1 MQDSFLNSPLV
12 YSIALTLIHFLWQ
25 GALIALALKI
35 ALIFTSHQKS
45 QLRYAFAS
53 GAMLLNFV
61 IPLITFFIVYQ
72 NNALHLT
79 SQLTVISVTDIVYV
93 KSLVDD
99 TWYANIIQYL
109 PYLTILW
116 LSVISILSLKFLIE
130 LYSVNQLPKNN
141 VLTPEAELLER
152 FAALANKIGLPK
164 APKLLLS
171 LDTHVPMAIGWIK
184 PMVLLPVSM
193 LTGLTPAQLDMLM
206 LHELAHIRR
215 YDYFVNFIQSLVEI
229 ILFFHPAVL
238 WVSNQMRNERE
249 YCSDDIAVKYSGDP
263 VAYAHTLA
271 DTATLCNKHRNHSIP
286 NMAMAASGGDL
297 TQRVLR
303 LVNEHHCASNN
314 QASKWFASLA
324 VLSMVLIASSQQL
337 ITLLK
342 MEINAA
348 SYTPKVRIIDAPLH
362 SEVKNSNPLST
373 TLAQS
378 INNKLAAQNLQNN
391 NSIEASEPEIKADI
405 ESLISKDQTQQLTT
419 QATNSV
425 VKIQESTYSEIEA
438 KLAPKVI
445 SSNKAT
451 DNLLVNL
458 KDNPTNKSPSE
469 IAFEKTDSSSAIN
482 ASKSN
487 YLSRNNYA
495 QQLSE
500 LKTTLDQ
507 SNKHSQINNLSVID
521 ALDNS
526 KAPLI
531 LESEQNTD
539 LHNDAE
545 LIFSVPPRYPIMAKR
560 KGIELEV
567 KVNFTIDENG
577 YVKDVDFPPIK
588 YHRNYFKSSVRY
600 AMEKWRFIPAQHNG
614 EAVESEMSKIFSFS
628 LEK

>member
-25 GALIALALKI
+25 GALIALALKVT
-35 ALIFTSHQKS
+35 LIFTPHRKS

-53 GAMLLNFV
+53 GAMLLNF
-61 IPLITFFIVYQ
+61 ISPLITFFIIYQ
-72 NNALHLT
+72 HNALLLT
-79 SQLTVISVTDIVYV
+79 PQLTVISVTDIVYV
-93 KSLVDD
+93 QSLINKA
-99 TWYANIIQYL
+99 WYSNIVGYL
-109 PYLTILW
+109 PYLTVLW
-116 LSVISILSLKFLIE
+116 LSAIFILSLKFLIE

-141 VLTPEAELLER
+141 ILTPDKELYER
-152 FAALANKIGLPK
+152 FEALAKKIGLQK
-164 APKLLLS
+164 APNLLLS

-249 YCSDDIAVKYSGDP
+249 YCSDDIAVKHSGDP
-263 VAYAHTLA
+263 IAYAHTLA
-271 DTATLCNKHRNHSIP
+271 DTATLCNKHHNHSIP

-303 LVNEHHCASNN
+303 LVNEHHHCASSN

-324 VLSMVLIASSQQL
+324 VISVVLIASSQQL

-342 MEINAA
+342 MELNAA
-348 SYTPKVRIIDAPLH
+348 SFTPTVRIIDAPLYIETE
-362 SEVKNSNPLST
+362 STDELST
-373 TLAQS
+373 TFIQS
-378 INNKLAAQNLQNN
+378 IKNDYPIKIQQDMVPIQT
-391 NSIEASEPEIKADI
+391 IESTVKADI
-405 ESLISKDQTQQLTT
+405 EPPTIAKQDNNFIIETT
-419 QATNSV
+419 SQAID
-425 VKIQESTYSEIEA
+425 IQESTYSKIEA
-438 KLAPKVI
+438 KLIPTLDLPNENI
-445 SSNKAT
+445 
-451 DNLLVNL
+451 DNLLGNL
-458 KDNPTNKSPSE
+458 KDNSSNKSSSE
-469 IAFEKTDSSSAIN
+469 IAFEKTDPNSMVNSS
-482 ASKSN
+482 K
-487 YLSRNNYA
+487 NNYIK
-495 QQLSE
+495 QLSE

-507 SNKHSQINNLSVID
+507 SNQHIQLKSDNALNNI
-521 ALDNS
+521 
-526 KAPLI
+526 KP
-531 LESEQNTD
+531 D
-539 LHNDAE
+539 LVSTIGQDIVSHDSAE

-560 KGIELEV
+560 KGIELEI
-567 KVNFTIDENG
+567 KVTFTIDENG
-577 YVKDVDFPPIK
+577 YVKNVDFPPVK